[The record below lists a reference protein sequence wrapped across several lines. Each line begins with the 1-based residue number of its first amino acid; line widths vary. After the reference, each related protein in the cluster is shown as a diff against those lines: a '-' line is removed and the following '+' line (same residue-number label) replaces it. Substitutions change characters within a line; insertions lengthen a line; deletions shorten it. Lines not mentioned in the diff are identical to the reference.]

1 MTWHLTILVL
11 NPAVWTFVSI
21 NFFNYQNVFLMFI
34 GCCLSLYPVKQ
45 AIGEWEHCV
54 CVYDHGAKGTA
65 NSAPSWKQKHCEE
78 SANAVNST
86 TRSEPESS
94 RPTAKY
100 KTRSSQGLG
109 MSTSRTAKENRERIE
124 NSAIQN
130 LSYYYYAPTM
140 KLMKTNLYWFSEVLA
155 LGADKP

>member
-1 MTWHLTILVL
+1 
-11 NPAVWTFVSI
+11 
-21 NFFNYQNVFLMFI
+21 
-34 GCCLSLYPVKQ
+34 
-45 AIGEWEHCV
+45 
-54 CVYDHGAKGTA
+54 
-65 NSAPSWKQKHCEE
+65 
-78 SANAVNST
+78 
-86 TRSEPESS
+86 
-94 RPTAKY
+94 
-100 KTRSSQGLG
+100 